1 MITLAQR
8 NIAATKRAACRTGN
22 KVVETPIRCI
32 IMPGYSLPPARVE
45 IDAVLQQLT
54 AAQLMDIVTKRLQ
67 LK

>member
-8 NIAATKRAACRTGN
+8 NITSTKRAACRTGN

>member
-1 MITLAQR
+1 MQTDAQR

-22 KVVETPIRCI
+22 RVVETPIRCI
-32 IMPGYSLPPARVE
+32 IMPGYSLPHARVE
-45 IDAVLQQLT
+45 IDALLQKLT

>member
-8 NIAATKRAACRTGN
+8 NLAATKRAACRTGN
-22 KVVETPIRCI
+22 RIVETPIRCI

-45 IDAVLQQLT
+45 VDAALQQLT

>member
-8 NIAATKRAACRTGN
+8 NITATKRAACRTGN
-22 KVVETPIRCI
+22 RVVETPIRCI